1 MAEILPGKI
10 RQTFTVLLGWL
21 EQSCLGGVLVPHTG
35 TGMWLTQTLPNF
47 FFSGNAVAGAVSCSV
62 GRPGWT
68 R

>member
-47 FFSGNAVAGAVSCSV
+47 FFFQGTL
-62 GRPGWT
+62 WQEL
-68 R
+68 